1 MRNLHISTV
10 VVVSLAL
17 APAGAV
23 AQTVVAFNFDNAPL
37 YSPFPVAVTAGGVTA
52 QLSATG
58 QGYSIQ
64 STSTAPVVPTGFTG
78 RFIYPSSVF
87 PADLIIGFS
96 QTITAFSIVY
106 SPQELGCDD
115 SARMKVTAYL
125 NGTSVG
131 FNTMIATNPGTWPTA
146 TLSCSFLQG
155 FNSVVVHY
163 DAPPPT
169 CTDWGPIFLADDM
182 TITVP
187 PVATIAPI
195 GTGCGSAGSPLF
207 ACTTPRVGQSVT
219 LSLTQ
224 ATPNAS
230 GFVFYSPVPAAPL
243 PIGGC
248 HVVQLDLAQAA
259 ELFPLTTNALGAW
272 TLTIT
277 LPLAPN
283 LVGVHAVM
291 QAAVF
296 PTTGP
301 LGFDLTNGVIAAIG
315 Y

>member
-1 MRNLHISTV
+1 MQSPSICLSIV
-10 VVVSLAL
+10 FLAV
-17 APAGAV
+17 AMAT
-23 AQTVVAFNFDNAPL
+23 AQTVVPFNFDNAPL
-37 YSPFPVAVTAGGVTA
+37 YSPLPVAVTAGGVTA

-64 STSTAPVVPTGFTG
+64 STSTAPVVPVGFSG

-87 PADLIIGFS
+87 PADLIISFS
-96 QTITAFSIVY
+96 QTITAFSILY

-131 FNTMIATNPGTWPTA
+131 FATMIAPNPGTWPTA
-146 TLSCSFLQG
+146 TLACSFVQG

-182 TITVP
+182 SITVP
-187 PVATIAPI
+187 PVASIASV
-195 GTGCGSAGSPLF
+195 GSGCGAAGSPVLT
-207 ACTTPRVGQSVT
+207 CTTPRIGQNVT
-219 LSLTQ
+219 LSLSQ
-224 ATPNAS
+224 ATPNAA
-230 GFVFYSPVPAAPL
+230 GFVYYSPVPGAPL
-243 PIGGC
+243 PIGAC
-248 HVVQLDLAQAA
+248 YVVELDLAHAA
-259 ELFPLTTNALGAW
+259 ELVPLTTNAVGTW
-272 TLTIT
+272 TLTM
-277 LPLAPN
+277 PMPPAPS
-283 LVGVHAVM
+283 LVGVHAAM

-296 PTTGP
+296 PTAGP
-301 LGFDLTNGVIAAIG
+301 FGFDLTNGLIATIG